1 MTKKWKT
8 GEQSKNLKE
17 QSEDPKPNGKKT
29 YMQKLSKK
37 SFQKYLRANGQV
49 FSFNGLRNRNNRV
62 TE

>member
-8 GEQSKNLKE
+8 GEQSKKLKE

-37 SFQKYLRANGQV
+37 SF
-49 FSFNGLRNRNNRV
+49 
-62 TE
+62 